1 MQFDSYTL
9 FYYDQCPYPGWRLK
23 DGDLVTIEPRLVPTL
38 FPPGTAKAN
47 APVDNQEEDGDEK
60 KEEVQKKPKK
70 KTASD
75 PSVPLEFKASPYMAP
90 WMFIPAY
97 LEVDYNT
104 TSVVFLRSPLPQP
117 NKVEIPSPF
126 PPNWHQWT
134 YDWYTMQKQKKKRIR
149 VKPPIVIN
157 DRLVK
162 LKPKFDRVFRRIRD
176 ARMHARRELRV

>member
-1 MQFDSYTL
+1 M
-9 FYYDQCPYPGWRLK
+9 
-23 DGDLVTIEPRLVPTL
+23 TIEPRLIPTL
-38 FPPGTAKAN
+38 FPPRPPETDASGKTA
-47 APVDNQEEDGDEK
+47 PEDGNAVHVSAEESNEDPAKDVAVKSK
-60 KEEVQKKPKK
+60 KRVP
-70 KTASD
+70 TD
-75 PSVPLEFKASPYMAP
+75 PSVPLDFRPSPFMAP

-117 NKVEIPSPF
+117 GRVEIPSPF

-134 YDWYTMQKQKKKRIR
+134 YDWYTMQKQTKKRVR

-162 LKPKFDRVFRRIRD
+162 LKPKFDRVFRRIRE
-176 ARMHARRELRV
+176 ARSQARRELCL